1 MKHGLEFAWANFIA
15 NMFILLGKIGIV
27 VLNCFSCY
35 MIMKYVTKDLDEIS
49 SIAAPLTIV
58 GLVTFATAN
67 IFLGLFDETVLAMLV
82 CLCVDR
88 EVNGGENLFGPPT
101 FHDSLDKA
109 KKPKAVGDDFTPT
122 TNEVA

>member
-88 EVNGGENLFGPPT
+88 EVNGGENKFGPPT

-109 KKPKAVGDDFTPT
+109 
-122 TNEVA
+122 